1 NSFPVIFIQCVI
13 VLNRRQERKGMI
25 FVVDAPSRIDYSKDM
40 VIGLLTLHLRMPGCH
55 SLKEKRSQL
64 QPILARLHRDFN
76 ISAAETDL
84 QDRWQ
89 ESVIACAMI
98 SNDSSHN
105 QRVLQQVLDSVE
117 QTWLN
122 VEVIDHCIE
131 MV

>member
-1 NSFPVIFIQCVI
+1 
-13 VLNRRQERKGMI
+13 
-25 FVVDAPSRIDYSKDM
+25 
-40 VIGLLTLHLRMPGCH
+40 PGCH

-89 ESVIACAMI
+89 ESVIACAII

>member
-1 NSFPVIFIQCVI
+1 MSLRALSLEDLQNGGPT
-13 VLNRRQERKGMI
+13 RR
-25 FVVDAPSRIDYSKDM
+25 
-40 VIGLLTLHLRMPGCH
+40 T
-55 SLKEKRSQL
+55 
-64 QPILARLHRDFN
+64 RLHRDFN

-89 ESVIACAMI
+89 ESVIACAII

-122 VEVIDHCIE
+122 VEVIEHCIE